1 VKKILLIFFLFSL
14 GAETQAKVIKDT
26 TVYFKVRGA
35 CEMCK
40 ERIEET
46 AKIKG
51 VRSASWDVNSKIL
64 TLNYTPSNE
73 LLPKINK
80 RIAEVGHDTELEK
93 AKDAIYNALPACCYY
108 REIDKIID
116 HEVGDTLLIRS
127 YDSLSKLIKEKLDV
141 PSISPHT
148 IKGVVL
154 EENKKGTFNPLIGAS
169 VL

>member
-1 VKKILLIFFLFSL
+1 VKKILLILFLFSL

-73 LLPKINK
+73 LLPKIHK
-80 RIAEVGHDTELEK
+80 RI
-93 AKDAIYNALPACCYY
+93 
-108 REIDKIID
+108 
-116 HEVGDTLLIRS
+116 
-127 YDSLSKLIKEKLDV
+127 
-141 PSISPHT
+141 
-148 IKGVVL
+148 
-154 EENKKGTFNPLIGAS
+154 
-169 VL
+169 